1 MQRQYTTSSDFLPK
15 LTVLGAVPVTRK
27 ERIPAC
33 QSASQS
39 AKPSIITRSNAGNAR
54 SAATLPREIR
64 RDAFIQTTGL
74 YRHRRRVVQK
84 QIQRFVEGNHPF
96 IFVSLPTPPS
106 ESQLRDESGGLSVD
120 FSSTERHIPG
130 MSTALQPK
138 PRIIGPKVR
147 ICIVASKYNEKYT
160 DALVENAIEELGELV
175 PQGRVDLI
183 RVPGAFEI
191 PVMVACVLER
201 DPPACVI
208 ALGLII
214 RGSTEHADL
223 VASSIT
229 DSLQQL
235 AIKAL
240 RPVIHEVL
248 LVEDEKQAYARCIGS
263 QLNRGREAA
272 RAATSMIDIFQE
284 FDRAM
289 PRNTSLKKHRN
300 A

>member
-1 MQRQYTTSSDFLPK
+1 M
-15 LTVLGAVPVTRK
+15 
-27 ERIPAC
+27 
-33 QSASQS
+33 
-39 AKPSIITRSNAGNAR
+39 SN
-54 SAATLPREIR
+54 
-64 RDAFIQTTGL
+64 
-74 YRHRRRVVQK
+74 
-84 QIQRFVEGNHPF
+84 
-96 IFVSLPTPPS
+96 SLP
-106 ESQLRDESGGLSVD
+106 
-120 FSSTERHIPG
+120 
-130 MSTALQPK
+130 PK

-147 ICIVASKYNEKYT
+147 ICIVASKYNEQFT

-191 PVMVACVLER
+191 PVMVASVLDR

-223 VASSIT
+223 VGMSVT
-229 DSLQQL
+229 HSLQQL
-235 AIKAL
+235 AVESL

-248 LVEDEKQAYARCIGS
+248 LVNDEKQAYARCIGS

-272 RAATSMIDIFQE
+272 RAAAAMIDVFQE
-284 FDRAM
+284 LDRSM
-289 PRNTSLKKHRN
+289 PRTAMSKKQRH